1 MLGWS
6 DRNICRL
13 LSNMTNRYS
22 LAVRFIL
29 AVGIYFQLVGVAKG
43 HSGIV
48 DGYGCHRGS
57 DRISYHCHQGQFS
70 GRTFKSK
77 ENFLR
82 ELRAGKSEQ
91 LPPKSNLPPLEKKRE
106 D

>member
-1 MLGWS
+1 MKNLQRIS
-6 DRNICRL
+6 AP
-13 LSNMTNRYS
+13 LSMT
-22 LAVRFIL
+22 LW
-29 AVGIYFQLVGVAKG
+29 IYFQILGIAEG

-57 DRISYHCHQGQFS
+57 DKVSYHCHQGQFS

-77 ENFLR
+77 EEFLR
-82 ELRAGKSEQ
+82 ELRSGKSPQ
-91 LPPKSNLPPLEKKRE
+91 LSPKNNLPPLEKKRE